1 MSEIIDQFYTPLLT
15 EHGFVRDPD
24 NQQYGSLGV
33 CWKLSPEVGEGTY
46 WTYGQKDLYDIKIH
60 NFSFHEDFMLECSLP
75 ECLSIT
81 RYDSIS
87 GEELSPYR
95 RLSAGCIKTFIGG
108 YAPYKALIHKN
119 IPIRSIGIEITPAYY
134 EDYLKKLYPEAQIN
148 PVDAFRKI
156 DRLPISQKC
165 LGYSQ
170 RSKTIA
176 GKELPQ
182 NFFMR
187 GKSQK
192 LFQWWWNIRK
202 NILISQPISSHSRI

>member
-1 MSEIIDQFYTPLLT
+1 MSEIIDQLYAPLLA
-15 EHGFVRDPD
+15 EHGFIRDSD
-24 NQQYGSLGV
+24 NQQYGALGI

-60 NFSFHEDFMLECSLP
+60 NFSFHKDFMLECSLP

-81 RYDSIS
+81 QYDSIS

-119 IPIRSIGIEITPAYY
+119 IPIRSVGIEIAPAYY

-148 PVDAFRKI
+148 PIDAFRKI
-156 DRLPISQKC
+156 DQSSAKYRLRC
-165 LGYSQ
+165 
-170 RSKTIA
+170 
-176 GKELPQ
+176 
-182 NFFMR
+182 
-187 GKSQK
+187 
-192 LFQWWWNIRK
+192 
-202 NILISQPISSHSRI
+202 

>member
-1 MSEIIDQFYTPLLT
+1 MSEIIDKFYTPLLT
-15 EHGFVRDPD
+15 GHGFIRDPD
-24 NQQYGSLGV
+24 NQQYGDLGI

-60 NFSFHEDFMLECSLP
+60 NFSFHEDFMLEFSLP

-108 YAPYKALIHKN
+108 YTPYKALIHKN
-119 IPIRSIGIEITPAYY
+119 IPIRSIGIEIAPAYY
-134 EDYLKKLYPEAQIN
+134 EDYLKR
-148 PVDAFRKI
+148 RKSI
-156 DRLPISQKC
+156 RLTLFGKSTRLLIFQKCRGCSQK
-165 LGYSQ
+165 
-170 RSKTIA
+170 SKTIA

-182 NFFMR
+182 NFFM
-187 GKSQK
+187 KAK
-192 LFQWWWNIRK
+192 
-202 NILISQPISSHSRI
+202 